1 MNLLRTATE
10 LGADDEDAVRDEAL
24 ANLAKMLTGLNAET
38 MADLL
43 RQRGTPAAMAGGR
56 DAVEMVTDQ
65 MTSEDIENF
74 VSESIVAENGA
85 SHRLAEAFQALVPD
99 LDERSQLVSQVGQQ
113 MAESPFGETDAFP
126 DIWKRTEALLTSY
139 DDEQFVHD
147 QYARELNTAR
157 TQATEVEDVSDDPDD
172 RIAAWLAT
180 VDNPALRT
188 LDFADDIHVTGPL
201 DPADFNVDPLDYL

>member
-1 MNLLRTATE
+1 
-10 LGADDEDAVRDEAL
+10 
-24 ANLAKMLTGLNAET
+24 
-38 MADLL
+38 
-43 RQRGTPAAMAGGR
+43 
-56 DAVEMVTDQ
+56 
-65 MTSEDIENF
+65 
-74 VSESIVAENGA
+74 
-85 SHRLAEAFQALVPD
+85 
-99 LDERSQLVSQVGQQ
+99 